1 MAPPEFIVFNH
12 GNPVL
17 IVSLDAK
24 IGEMGSKKM
33 TLIGMKISIAN
44 KDF

>member
-12 GNPVL
+12 GKTIL
-17 IVSLDAK
+17 KVSFGAK

-33 TLIGMKISIAN
+33 TLLLW
-44 KDF
+44 